1 MLFLRFAA
9 IPWHHNLR
17 QKHRWRREVHRN
29 EPVFKIMRRARNNHF
44 DLLLFILFCVDII
57 ARQDAPK
64 VVESTLEGAAGTN
77 TVQRIQHGET
87 VYLLQVPVKDGFYFV
102 GWSSDTFVQSSHT
115 GMMSKAPSSFRV

>member
-1 MLFLRFAA
+1 M
-9 IPWHHNLR
+9 
-17 QKHRWRREVHRN
+17 
-29 EPVFKIMRRARNNHF
+29 
-44 DLLLFILFCVDII
+44 LFILFCVDII

-115 GMMSKAPSSFRV
+115 CMMSKAPSSSRA